1 MRNSNFAEIYFD
13 NNATTQPLPE
23 VVETMLQVLKEGV
36 GNPSSA
42 HSTGARAREYL
53 SQAREA
59 VASLI
64 GVDPHQ
70 VIFTS
75 GATESN
81 NMVLSRATYGR
92 VKPPRLITTQVEHSS
107 IIKSCEFLAGLGIE
121 VVYLPVNRS
130 GQISLLDFE
139 ASLTPNVD
147 LVSVQ
152 WANSETGVIQP
163 IEKIGNIC
171 REHGVLFHTD
181 AAQAVGKVEM
191 NASEL
196 PIDFLSFSGHT
207 FHGPQGTGAIY
218 ARDKRQLHPMFWGS
232 SQEYGLRAGT
242 ENVPGIV
249 GLGKAAEIRRERLEI
264 VQRQLR
270 DLRDMFETSILEMI
284 PDTEVNGDRENRIC
298 NSTNLMFRG
307 IEGQALVAQLD
318 QVDIRCSQSSARTDQ
333 QPEPSYVLRAMGLS
347 DEEAD
352 SSVRFSFS
360 ELDTLQEVEIAVRAI
375 AKLCRRLRAFSSIFH
390 HAHSSRE
397 VMSLH

>member
-1 MRNSNFAEIYFD
+1 MGNSNFPEIYFD
-13 NNATTQPLPE
+13 SNATTQPLPE
-23 VVETMLQVLKEGV
+23 VVEAMLQVFKWGF
-36 GNPSSA
+36 GNPSSPHA
-42 HSTGARAREYL
+42 TGGRAREYL
-53 SQAREA
+53 FRAREA

-64 GVDPHQ
+64 GVDPNQ
-70 VIFTS
+70 ILFTS

-81 NMVLSRATYGR
+81 NMILSSVLYSR
-92 VKPPRLITTQVEHSS
+92 VKPLRLITTQVEHPS

-121 VVYLPVNRS
+121 VVYLPVDRS
-130 GQISLLDFE
+130 GHISLLDFE
-139 ASLTPNVD
+139 ASLTTNVA

-163 IEKIGNIC
+163 VEKIGEIC

-218 ARDKRQLHPMFWGS
+218 ARDKRQLHPMFLGGP
-232 SQEYGLRAGT
+232 QEYGLRAGT

-249 GLGKAAEIRRERLEI
+249 GLGKAAEIRRERLER

-270 DLRDMFETSILEMI
+270 ELRDLFETSLLEIM
-284 PDTEVNGDRENRIC
+284 PGTEVNGDREHRIC
-298 NSTNLMFRG
+298 NSTNLMLRE
-307 IEGQALVAQLD
+307 IEGQALVVQLD
-318 QVDIRCSQSSARTDQ
+318 QVDIRCSQSSACTHLR
-333 QPEPSYVLRAMGLS
+333 PEPSYILRAMGLS
-347 DEEAD
+347 EEEAY

-360 ELDTLQEVEIAVRAI
+360 ELDTLQEVEIAVRTI
-375 AKLCRRLRAFSSIFH
+375 TKLCRRLRAFKTIMH
-390 HAHSSRE
+390 NGHSSPE